1 MKKIVLLI
9 MASFLLSGCTG
20 IITGHEYKKED
31 LVIVYKVV
39 KNGVVTF
46 MTSEEIKEAELDKTD
61 LFVTDSYKLLT
72 KTELE
77 QEKAKKAE
85 EVKEAKSQ
93 DTSEVSTTESSLI
106 KIKWT
111 CKGRVKAKN
120 IFNSFLDEDSNTLNT
135 LNNDFKLLKNN
146 HNDTLVTFQL
156 YCYW

>member
-1 MKKIVLLI
+1 

-77 QEKAKKAE
+77 QEKAKEAE
-85 EVKEAKSQ
+85 EVKKAESQ

-106 KIKWT
+106 KIK
-111 CKGRVKAKN
+111 
-120 IFNSFLDEDSNTLNT
+120 
-135 LNNDFKLLKNN
+135 
-146 HNDTLVTFQL
+146 
-156 YCYW
+156 

>member
-77 QEKAKKAE
+77 QEKAEEAKEAE
-85 EVKEAKSQ
+85 EAKSQ

-106 KIKWT
+106 KIK
-111 CKGRVKAKN
+111 
-120 IFNSFLDEDSNTLNT
+120 
-135 LNNDFKLLKNN
+135 
-146 HNDTLVTFQL
+146 
-156 YCYW
+156 

>member
-1 MKKIVLLI
+1 MV
-9 MASFLLSGCTG
+9 SFLLSGCTG

-77 QEKAKKAE
+77 QEKAEEAKEAE
-85 EVKEAKSQ
+85 KAKSQ
-93 DTSEVSTTESSLI
+93 DTSDVSTTESSLI
-106 KIKWT
+106 KIK
-111 CKGRVKAKN
+111 
-120 IFNSFLDEDSNTLNT
+120 
-135 LNNDFKLLKNN
+135 
-146 HNDTLVTFQL
+146 
-156 YCYW
+156 

>member
-9 MASFLLSGCTG
+9 MAAFLLSGCTG

-77 QEKAKKAE
+77 QEKAEEAKEAE
-85 EVKEAKSQ
+85 EAKSQ

-106 KIKWT
+106 KIK
-111 CKGRVKAKN
+111 
-120 IFNSFLDEDSNTLNT
+120 
-135 LNNDFKLLKNN
+135 
-146 HNDTLVTFQL
+146 
-156 YCYW
+156 

>member
-1 MKKIVLLI
+1 
-9 MASFLLSGCTG
+9 MAAFLLSGCTG

-77 QEKAKKAE
+77 QEKAE
-85 EVKEAKSQ
+85 EVKEAEKAKSQ

-106 KIKWT
+106 KIK
-111 CKGRVKAKN
+111 
-120 IFNSFLDEDSNTLNT
+120 
-135 LNNDFKLLKNN
+135 
-146 HNDTLVTFQL
+146 
-156 YCYW
+156 

>member
-1 MKKIVLLI
+1 
-9 MASFLLSGCTG
+9 MAAFLLSGCTG

-46 MTSEEIKEAELDKTD
+46 MTPEEIKEAELDKTD

-77 QEKAKKAE
+77 QEKAEEAKEAE
-85 EVKEAKSQ
+85 EAESQ

-106 KIKWT
+106 KIK
-111 CKGRVKAKN
+111 
-120 IFNSFLDEDSNTLNT
+120 
-135 LNNDFKLLKNN
+135 
-146 HNDTLVTFQL
+146 
-156 YCYW
+156 

>member
-1 MKKIVLLI
+1 
-9 MASFLLSGCTG
+9 MAAFLLSGCTG

-77 QEKAKKAE
+77 QAKA
-85 EVKEAKSQ
+85 KEAKEIKETNSQ
-93 DTSEVSTTESSLI
+93 DTSEASTTESSLI
-106 KIKWT
+106 KIK
-111 CKGRVKAKN
+111 
-120 IFNSFLDEDSNTLNT
+120 
-135 LNNDFKLLKNN
+135 
-146 HNDTLVTFQL
+146 
-156 YCYW
+156 

>member
-1 MKKIVLLI
+1 
-9 MASFLLSGCTG
+9 MAAFLLSGCTG

-77 QEKAKKAE
+77 QEK
-85 EVKEAKSQ
+85 VKETEEAKETKSQ
-93 DTSEVSTTESSLI
+93 DTPEASTTESSLI
-106 KIKWT
+106 KIK
-111 CKGRVKAKN
+111 
-120 IFNSFLDEDSNTLNT
+120 
-135 LNNDFKLLKNN
+135 
-146 HNDTLVTFQL
+146 
-156 YCYW
+156 

>member
-9 MASFLLSGCTG
+9 IAAFLLSGCTG

-46 MTSEEIKEAELDKTD
+46 MTSEEIKEAELDKVNI
-61 LFVTDSYKLLT
+61 LVTDSYKLLT

-77 QEKAKKAE
+77 QEKAEEVK

-106 KIKWT
+106 KIK
-111 CKGRVKAKN
+111 
-120 IFNSFLDEDSNTLNT
+120 
-135 LNNDFKLLKNN
+135 
-146 HNDTLVTFQL
+146 
-156 YCYW
+156 

>member
-1 MKKIVLLI
+1 

-46 MTSEEIKEAELDKTD
+46 MTPEEIKEAELDKVNI
-61 LFVTDSYKLLT
+61 LVTDSYKLLT

-77 QEKAKKAE
+77 QEKAVEAKEA
-85 EVKEAKSQ
+85 VEAKSQ

-106 KIKWT
+106 KIK
-111 CKGRVKAKN
+111 
-120 IFNSFLDEDSNTLNT
+120 
-135 LNNDFKLLKNN
+135 
-146 HNDTLVTFQL
+146 
-156 YCYW
+156 

>member
-1 MKKIVLLI
+1 
-9 MASFLLSGCTG
+9 MAAFLLSGCTG

-77 QEKAKKAE
+77 QEKAKEAKEAE
-85 EVKEAKSQ
+85 EAKSQ
-93 DTSEVSTTESSLI
+93 DTTEASTTESSLI
-106 KIKWT
+106 KIK
-111 CKGRVKAKN
+111 
-120 IFNSFLDEDSNTLNT
+120 
-135 LNNDFKLLKNN
+135 
-146 HNDTLVTFQL
+146 
-156 YCYW
+156 

>member
-1 MKKIVLLI
+1 

-72 KTELE
+72 QTELE
-77 QEKAKKAE
+77 QEKAKEAKEVKKAE
-85 EVKEAKSQ
+85 EAKEAKSQ

-106 KIKWT
+106 KIK
-111 CKGRVKAKN
+111 
-120 IFNSFLDEDSNTLNT
+120 
-135 LNNDFKLLKNN
+135 
-146 HNDTLVTFQL
+146 
-156 YCYW
+156 

>member
-9 MASFLLSGCTG
+9 MAAFLLSGCTG

-77 QEKAKKAE
+77 QEKAK
-85 EVKEAKSQ
+85 EVKEAEEAESQ
-93 DTSEVSTTESSLI
+93 DTTEASTTESSLI
-106 KIKWT
+106 KIK
-111 CKGRVKAKN
+111 
-120 IFNSFLDEDSNTLNT
+120 
-135 LNNDFKLLKNN
+135 
-146 HNDTLVTFQL
+146 
-156 YCYW
+156 

>member
-1 MKKIVLLI
+1 
-9 MASFLLSGCTG
+9 MAAFLLSGCTG

-77 QEKAKKAE
+77 QEKAEEAK
-85 EVKEAKSQ
+85 EVKETKSQ
-93 DTSEVSTTESSLI
+93 DTSEASTTESSLI
-106 KIKWT
+106 KIK
-111 CKGRVKAKN
+111 
-120 IFNSFLDEDSNTLNT
+120 
-135 LNNDFKLLKNN
+135 
-146 HNDTLVTFQL
+146 
-156 YCYW
+156 